1 MGKYELPPV
10 PYSYDAL
17 EPYIDARTMEIH
29 HTKHHQTYTDKLNA
43 ALEKCP
49 PEIQEKDV
57 LEILSNIGQV
67 PADQK
72 GAINFNGGGC
82 DNHRIFWNNMK
93 PNGGGEPGGS
103 IADAIN
109 TSFGSFSGFKEKFS
123 STTALIQGSG
133 WGWLVYSPSS
143 RKVEY
148 KSMPNQTSPRTEGLV
163 PLLGCDVWEHAYY
176 LKYQN
181 KRPDYI
187 SAWWNVVNSFFPG
200 DLVSKAVS
208 CLLFLG
214 SARIILFQINHI
226 DKSVILTG
234 GSTGRHIIIIYF
246 FRILLQ
252 NRHHVVQRRAYVK
265 PWTITCKL
273 KGGMYH
279 CSSSIVGFKPRSK
292 RIKPTH
298 TGFTRMDSTVTFLI

>member
-1 MGKYELPPV
+1 
-10 PYSYDAL
+10 
-17 EPYIDARTMEIH
+17 MEIH

-72 GAINFNGGGC
+72 GAINFNGGGF

-109 TSFGSFSGFKEKFS
+109 TSFGSFSEFKEKFS

-133 WGWLVYSPSS
+133 WGWLVYNPSS
-143 RKVEY
+143 KKVEY

-163 PLLGCDVWEHAYY
+163 PILGCDVWEHAYY

-187 SAWWNVVNSFFPG
+187 SAWWNVVNWG
-200 DLVSKAVS
+200 DAASRFDKAK
-208 CLLFLG
+208 
-214 SARIILFQINHI
+214 Q
-226 DKSVILTG
+226 
-234 GSTGRHIIIIYF
+234 
-246 FRILLQ
+246 
-252 NRHHVVQRRAYVK
+252 
-265 PWTITCKL
+265 
-273 KGGMYH
+273 
-279 CSSSIVGFKPRSK
+279 
-292 RIKPTH
+292 
-298 TGFTRMDSTVTFLI
+298 